1 MTIEITKEISH
12 SPPPPVPE
20 RALGVEVVSMTKRFG
35 EFTAL
40 EEVSLKVPA
49 GTFHALLGENG
60 AGKSTLVKCIMGY
73 YRPDA
78 GAVLVDGHE
87 QAIDNPRAAHALGLG
102 MVYQHFT
109 SVPAMTVTENFVLAR
124 SALPAVIDWR
134 SETARLEAF
143 LDRMPFRVPLAAK
156 VSAISAG
163 ERQKCEILKQL
174 YLERRFLILDEPT
187 SVLTPG
193 EADEVL
199 GMLRDMVRRN
209 ELTVLMI
216 THKFREV
223 MAFADEVT
231 ILRRGRLAGSGRV
244 AELTPD
250 TMAGM
255 MIGAQELT
263 KAPARVALAS
273 GASAQRDD
281 STVRAPDTRPEPG
294 SSARVGQF
302 GAPRLVIEGLG
313 ALDDAGQPALHDV
326 SLTIKSGE
334 IVGIAGVSGNG
345 QRQLVEVL
353 AGQREASG
361 GEVRIGGERY
371 YATREEMRRHKLSC
385 LPEEPLKNAC
395 VARMSVADNLAFR
408 DFDRPPLAAG
418 GWWLARGKFREQ
430 AERKIASYRIKTRS
444 PDTPIGELSGGNVQ
458 RTVLAREL
466 GGEVDVMIAA
476 NPCFGL
482 DFAAVAQIHAEIM
495 DVRNRGA
502 AVLLVSEDLD
512 ELLELADRIVV
523 IFNGRLVYEARAS
536 DADPLDIGRHM
547 AGHAADA
554 AA

>member
-1 MTIEITKEISH
+1 MTIEITKDISH
-12 SPPPPVPE
+12 LPPAPVPE
-20 RALGVEVVSMTKRFG
+20 RAIGVEAVSMTKHFG

-40 EEVSLKVPA
+40 DEVSLKVPA

-73 YRPDA
+73 YRADA
-78 GAVLVDGHE
+78 GGILVDGRE
-87 QAIDNPRAAHALGLG
+87 QAIDNPRAAHARGLG

-109 SVPAMTVTENFVLAR
+109 SVPAMTVTENFVVAR
-124 SALPAVIDWR
+124 AGEPGSGLPAVVDWR
-134 SETARLEAF
+134 RETKELETF
-143 LDRMPFRVPLAAK
+143 LARMPFRVPLAAK

-174 YLERRFLILDEPT
+174 YLQRRFLILDEPT

-199 GMLRDMVRRN
+199 GMLRDMVRRGD
-209 ELTVLMI
+209 LTVLMI

-231 ILRRGRLAGSGRV
+231 ILRRGRFAGAGRV
-244 AELTPD
+244 CDLTPD
-250 TMAGM
+250 AMAGM

-263 KAPARVALAS
+263 KSPARI
-273 GASAQRDD
+273 GK
-281 STVRAPDTRPEPG
+281 
-294 SSARVGQF
+294 F
-302 GAPRLVIEGLG
+302 GVPRLEVDRLS

-326 SLTIKSGE
+326 SLTIRAGE

-361 GEVRIGGERY
+361 GEIRIAGESY
-371 YATREEMRRHKLSC
+371 HATRAEMRRHRLSC

-395 VARMSVADNLAFR
+395 VGRMSVADNLAFR

-418 GWWLARGKFREQ
+418 GWWLQHGKFREQ
-430 AERKIASYRIKTRS
+430 AERGIMSYGIKTRS

-482 DFAAVAQIHAEIM
+482 DFAAVAQIHAEIIA
-495 DVRNRGA
+495 VRNRGA

-523 IFNGRLVYEARAS
+523 IFSGRFVYEAGAS

-547 AGHAADA
+547 AGHDAHTAA
-554 AA
+554 

>member
-12 SPPPPVPE
+12 APPSPVPE
-20 RALGVEVVSMTKRFG
+20 RALGVEVLSMTKRFG
-35 EFTAL
+35 EFIAL
-40 EEVSLKVPA
+40 DQVALKVPA
-49 GTFHALLGENG
+49 GSFHALLGENG

-73 YRPDA
+73 YRPDR
-78 GAVLVDGHE
+78 GDVLVDDRE
-87 QAIDNPRAAHALGLG
+87 QAIENPRAAHALGLG

-124 SALPAVIDWR
+124 SDVPAVVDWR
-134 SETARLEAF
+134 KETAQLEAF
-143 LDRMPFRVPLAAK
+143 LDRMPFRVPLDAK

-174 YLERRFLILDEPT
+174 YLKRRFLILDEPT

-199 GMLRDMVRRN
+199 GMLRDMVRRGD
-209 ELTVLMI
+209 LTILMI

-231 ILRRGRLAGSGRV
+231 ILRRGRLAGKGRV

-250 TMAGM
+250 AMAGM

-263 KAPARVALAS
+263 KAP
-273 GASAQRDD
+273 
-281 STVRAPDTRPEPG
+281 P
-294 SSARVGQF
+294 RVGEF
-302 GAPRLVIEGLG
+302 GAPRLEIDGLD
-313 ALDDAGQPALHDV
+313 AFDDAGQPALHDV
-326 SLTIKSGE
+326 SLQIKAGE

-361 GEVRIGGERY
+361 GEIRIGGERY
-371 YATREEMRRHKLSC
+371 RATREEMRRHKLSC

-408 DFDRPPLAAG
+408 DFDRTPFAAG
-418 GWWLARGKFREQ
+418 GWWLRRGQIREQ
-430 AERKIASYRIKTRS
+430 AERKIASYAIKTRS
-444 PDTPIGELSGGNVQ
+444 PETAISELSGGNVQ
-458 RTVLAREL
+458 RAVLAREL
-466 GGEVDVMIAA
+466 GGDVDVMIAA

-482 DFAAVAQIHAEIM
+482 DFAAVAQIHAEIVA
-495 DVRNRGA
+495 VRNRGA

-512 ELLELADRIVV
+512 ELLELADRIIV

-536 DADPLDIGRHM
+536 DADPVAIGRHM
-547 AGHAADA
+547 AGHQA
-554 AA
+554 AAE

>member
-1 MTIEITKEISH
+1 MTIEITKDTSQL
-12 SPPPPVPE
+12 PPRPVPD

-40 EEVSLKVPA
+40 DQVSLKVPA

-73 YRPDA
+73 YRPDE
-78 GAVLVDGHE
+78 GEVLVGGRE
-87 QAIDNPRAAHALGLG
+87 QVIDNPRSAHALGLG

-124 SALPAVIDWR
+124 SELPAVVDWR
-134 SETARLEAF
+134 RETAELEAF
-143 LDRMPFRVPLAAK
+143 LARMPFRVPLGAK

-174 YLERRFLILDEPT
+174 YLKRRFLILDEPT

-199 GMLRDMVRRN
+199 GMLREMVRRG

-223 MAFADEVT
+223 IAFADEVT
-231 ILRRGRLAGSGRV
+231 ILRRGRLAGGGHV
-244 AELTPD
+244 GELAPD
-250 TMAGM
+250 AMASM
-255 MIGAQELT
+255 MIGAQQLT
-263 KAPARVALAS
+263 KAPART
-273 GASAQRDD
+273 G
-281 STVRAPDTRPEPG
+281 T
-294 SSARVGQF
+294 F
-302 GAPRLVIEGLG
+302 GATRFAIDRLS
-313 ALDDAGQPALHDV
+313 ALDDAGQPALHEV
-326 SLTIKSGE
+326 SLNIRAGE

-361 GEVRIGGERY
+361 GEVRIAGERY
-371 YATREEMRRHKLSC
+371 HATRAEMRRHKLFC

-408 DFDRPPLAAG
+408 DFDRPPFAAA
-418 GWWLARGKFREQ
+418 GWWLERGKFREQ
-430 AERKIASYRIKTRS
+430 AERKIASYRIQTRS

-466 GGEVDVMIAA
+466 SGEVGVMIAA

-482 DFAAVAQIHAEIM
+482 DFAAVAQIHAEIVA
-495 DVRNRGA
+495 VRNRGA

-512 ELLELADRIVV
+512 ELLELADCILV
-523 IFNGRLVYEARAS
+523 IFNGRFVYEALAS
-536 DADPLDIGRHM
+536 AADPLDIGRHM
-547 AGHAADA
+547 AGHQAVAAD
-554 AA
+554 

>member
-73 YRPDA
+73 YRPDE

-124 SALPAVIDWR
+124 SELPAVIDWR

-199 GMLRDMVRRN
+199 GMLRDMVRKN

-231 ILRRGRLAGSGRV
+231 ILRRGRLAGAGRV

-263 KAPARVALAS
+263 KAPARV
-273 GASAQRDD
+273 
-281 STVRAPDTRPEPG
+281 
-294 SSARVGQF
+294 GQF
-302 GAPRLVIEGLG
+302 GAPRLVIDRLG
-313 ALDDAGQPALHDV
+313 ALDDAGQPALHEV
-326 SLTIKSGE
+326 SLTIKAGE

-361 GEVRIGGERY
+361 GEVLIGGERY
-371 YATREEMRRHKLSC
+371 HATREEMRRHRLSC

-430 AERKIASYRIKTRS
+430 AERKIESYRIKTRS

-512 ELLELADRIVV
+512 ELMELADRIVV
-523 IFNGRLVYEARAS
+523 IFDGRFIYEARAS

-547 AGHAADA
+547 AGHAANA

>member
-1 MTIEITKEISH
+1 VTIENTRDIAYA
-12 SPPPPVPE
+12 PPPPVPD
-20 RALGVEVVSMTKRFG
+20 RALGVEVLAMTKRFG

-40 EEVSLKVPA
+40 DDVSLKVPA
-49 GTFHALLGENG
+49 GSFHALLGENG

-78 GAVLVDGHE
+78 GQVMVDDRE
-87 QAIDNPRAAHALGLG
+87 QAIESPRAAHALGLG

-124 SALPAVIDWR
+124 SHLPAVVDWKK
-134 SETARLEAF
+134 ETAELEAF
-143 LDRMPFRVPLAAK
+143 LDRMPFRVPLGAK

-174 YLERRFLILDEPT
+174 YLKRRFLILDEPT

-209 ELTVLMI
+209 ELTILMI

-223 MAFADEVT
+223 MAFADDVT
-231 ILRRGRLAGSGRV
+231 ILRRGRLAGHGRV
-244 AELTPD
+244 ADLTPD
-250 TMAGM
+250 AMAGM

-263 KAPARVALAS
+263 KSPARS
-273 GASAQRDD
+273 G
-281 STVRAPDTRPEPG
+281 T
-294 SSARVGQF
+294 F
-302 GAPRLVIEGLG
+302 GAPRLEIERLG
-313 ALDDAGQPALHDV
+313 ALDDAGQPALHEV
-326 SLTIKSGE
+326 SLTIKAGE

-361 GEVRIGGERY
+361 GEIRIGGERY
-371 YATREEMRRHKLSC
+371 HATREEMRRHHLSC

-408 DFDRPPLAAG
+408 DFDRAPFAAG
-418 GWWLARGKFREQ
+418 GWWLKGGTFRAE
-430 AERKIASYRIKTRS
+430 AERKIASYKIKTRS
-444 PDTPIGELSGGNVQ
+444 PDTPVGDLSGGNVQ

-482 DFAAVAQIHAEIM
+482 DFAAVAQIHAEIVA
-495 DVRNRGA
+495 VRNRGA

-523 IFNGRLVYEARAS
+523 IFHGRLVYEARAS
-536 DADPLDIGRHM
+536 EADLIEIGRHM
-547 AGHAADA
+547 AGHAEA
-554 AA
+554 AE